1 MDDSRNNIDIIG
13 AISFPPGSVNQR
25 APNVPKTIGVKKN
38 FINLL
43 LIVFVKE

>member
-1 MDDSRNNIDIIG
+1 MDDSRNNIEIIG